1 MLSEKGQRS
10 GGTLESIETKYSTER
25 KDPGGE
31 LRTICNLFRS
41 LENYILILALNDR
54 ANLGTLKDF
63 VESHFFLTATQND

>member
-10 GGTLESIETKYSTER
+10 GGTLESIETKYSEVR

-31 LRTICNLFRS
+31 LKTICNLFRS

-54 ANLGTLKDF
+54 ANLGTLTDF
-63 VESHFFLTATQND
+63 VESNFFF